1 MPQLHPRAG
10 QGVRSNRLGPPPC
23 ATLRAWSSSCLVG
36 FGGGYSLRLSTGYLG
51 SCNTLYSVTMGPAKS
66 CLRLVFLRG
75 WKRRNIS
82 PTSRSQLKLVRGRCT
97 ARLIGTRCWRAR
109 GRARRRTPGR
119 LFLSLPA
126 STATTTLL
134 RCRLLMPHLHRRPL
148 KALPDG
154 TAVPAGSWPPHPAL
168 CGVWL
173 RRRC

>member
-10 QGVRSNRLGPPPC
+10 QGVRSNRLGPPPS

-36 FGGGYSLRLSTGYLG
+36 FGGGYSLCLFTGYLG
-51 SCNTLYSVTMGPAKS
+51 SCNTLYSVTMGSEKLPS
-66 CLRLVFLRG
+66 PVFLGGGNDGTEANFALRTRG
-75 WKRRNIS
+75 
-82 PTSRSQLKLVRGRCT
+82 CT
-97 ARLIGTRCWRAR
+97 ARRTATRCWRAR

-154 TAVPAGSWPPHPAL
+154 TAVPAGSWPPHPAP